1 MGFTK
6 KNKKSIVMNKMQ
18 IDSGYPQDIFAK
30 PIPHKDLD
38 YVEDNKKN
46 LKNFFKDRLPHD

>member
-1 MGFTK
+1 MSFTK
-6 KNKKSIVMNKMQ
+6 KNKKSILMNKMQ

-30 PIPHKDLD
+30 QIPHKDLD